1 MPHAPWMPTSSLST
15 YHWNIIG
22 QFSKIVNSNH
32 FYSPCSYFKSQKMN
46 SYAVSS
52 TCRWPIYVVIPK
64 TVCLEFMLAMA
75 HQYWAFWFLFFTCK
89 DSRMKQYS
97 FWLTC
102 LSKIINLYLEHS
114 KILTKN
120 QIYVKRLPG
129 ILGFLAVLYCVYA
142 FSDCGSYSTSM

>member
-1 MPHAPWMPTSSLST
+1 MLHAPWMPTSSLST

-64 TVCLEFMLAMA
+64 RVCLEFMLAMT
-75 HQYWAFWFLFFTCK
+75 HQYRAFCFLFFTCM
-89 DSRMKQYS
+89 DSGRKWYS
-97 FWLTC
+97 CWLSC
-102 LSKIINLYLEHS
+102 HSKIINLYLEHLK
-114 KILTKN
+114 KIN
-120 QIYVKRLPG
+120 NYIYVKRFPG
-129 ILGFLAVLYCVYA
+129 ILGFFALLYCVYT
-142 FSDCGSYSTSM
+142 FSECCSYSTSM